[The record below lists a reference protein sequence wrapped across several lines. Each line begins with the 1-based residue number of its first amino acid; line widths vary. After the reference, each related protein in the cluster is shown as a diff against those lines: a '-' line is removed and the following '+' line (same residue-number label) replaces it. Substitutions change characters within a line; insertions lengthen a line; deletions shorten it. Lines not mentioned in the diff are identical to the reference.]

1 VATQDLGPD
10 PSRPNDVVDVAWVS
24 GQYPFF
30 SMTLTSSINVVLSL
44 PSDPAD
50 HTMVLFEVIATGD
63 ITVMC
68 PEDTVLTIGPQFVTA
83 LPTGKTGFFGFRY
96 SATSGVWFLLSST
109 AQV

>member
-1 VATQDLGPD
+1 
-10 PSRPNDVVDVAWVS
+10 
-24 GQYPFF
+24 
-30 SMTLTSSINVVLSL
+30 
-44 PSDPAD
+44 
-50 HTMVLFEVIATGD
+50 
-63 ITVMC
+63 MC